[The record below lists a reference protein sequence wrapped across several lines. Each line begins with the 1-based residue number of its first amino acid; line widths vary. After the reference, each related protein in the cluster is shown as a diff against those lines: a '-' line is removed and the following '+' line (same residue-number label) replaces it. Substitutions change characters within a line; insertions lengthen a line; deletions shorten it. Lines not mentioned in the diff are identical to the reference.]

1 MVSTDID
8 QWQITLQVLLLFK
21 LGKEEAREVE
31 EKSSHQS
38 VLIKQSDQ

>member
-8 QWQITLQVLLLFK
+8 QWQITLQVLLFK

>member
-1 MVSTDID
+1 MVYTDID
-8 QWQITLQVLLLFK
+8 QWQITLQVLLFK

>member
-1 MVSTDID
+1 MVSTNID

-21 LGKEEAREVE
+21 LVKVEAHEVE